1 MRVTLDQMM
10 CDVKAESV
18 EDAIAAA
25 ANLAQQRG
33 RMIVEVLV
41 DGELWT
47 GDSAALAV
55 ASTVASDIQ
64 LTSADPIALVCET
77 FDQASAALPEVIVQ
91 WRGLLESLRRRVSAK
106 AEKSTGQHVNKS
118 KS

>member
-1 MRVTLDQMM
+1 MRVTLDQRM

-47 GDSAALAV
+47 GDCAALAAV
-55 ASTVASDIQ
+55 STVASDIQ

-77 FDQASAALPEVIVQ
+77 FDQASAALREADSLQQAAAELLQADRAPE
-91 WRGLLESLRRRVSAK
+91 AM
-106 AEKSTGQHVNKS
+106 EKLNQ
-118 KS
+118 